1 MAAYGKGQMLGSGIN
16 PESFKQD
23 YSGFANA
30 AAIEAQGIANL
41 GGQVGDYFKQQGE
54 KKKTVKQASTQIDA
68 AIKLFPDLA
77 PMLSGVRD
85 TLRDDDIPLSQRAAE
100 AETIAGLINMGVT
113 KLRGDAT
120 IDLERDKMG
129 AEADY
134 REAQL
139 QAARDAAVKKSFVEI
154 AMGSGRQQAMLD
166 PTTGVASP
174 IIVQGFNQPNQ
185 AASGG
190 DVATSAA
197 VGNDLM
203 DFVKKFEGF
212 KPKAYKD
219 SEQISVGYGTRGVPG
234 EVLTEP
240 QAVERLQKELSGH
253 ARNIQNAA
261 NQMGIALNNNQFKA
275 LTSFDFNTG
284 QGASLI
290 KRFGR
295 DPDALVSKML
305 EYEYDEGKKSSGLLN
320 RRRIE
325 AALFLTPEQEQA
337 APLQAP
343 ATEGRVGFIPNK
355 PEEAIET
362 FRPAT
367 AEESALYGGVPGQMS
382 SKGRFYPIN
391 LPPGMTIETD
401 PSGRLIKVVQGAGVG
416 ASDKT
421 QRASEEREKQQG
433 SFVDEFVK
441 TSAETL
447 DLIPNIP
454 DNPVGAKLGE
464 TFGKL
469 LPGTPI
475 GRVVSRL
482 ETLKANLALDKINQM
497 RAASPTGGAAGNMTV
512 QEWPLFM
519 QEFGSLSAAED
530 KRDLAQRLKNA
541 SVKLFNRVNGTP
553 EERATALKNGTIT
566 KEENDI
572 VEKEYNK
579 MLSTFGIQNQT
590 PASPVGLDQQAK
602 DDLEFLGIP
611 PN

>member
-41 GGQVGDYFKQQGE
+41 GGKVGDYFKQQGE

-85 TLRDDDIPLSQRAAE
+85 TLRDDDIPLSQRAAD
-100 AETIAGLINMGVT
+100 AETIAELINMGVT

-355 PEEAIET
+355 PDDSEKT
-362 FRPAT
+362 
-367 AEESALYGGVPGQMS
+367 G
-382 SKGRFYPIN
+382 
-391 LPPGMTIETD
+391 
-401 PSGRLIKVVQGAGVG
+401 KVVSLDELKKLKKELEDNGIKLEFVSNPNGTYTITGGSSVTVAKDSATKMLEGIQEARKVYREGN
-416 ASDKT
+416 KT
-421 QRASEEREKQQG
+421 QARDILNSMRINGLLGGTVTNEDLEEILQSDEPVLPQPSKAPEQSPIATPETPVQG
-433 SFVDEFVK
+433 G
-441 TSAETL
+441 TPQT
-447 DLIPNIP
+447 IPLTRKP
-454 DNPVGAKLGE
+454 LGE
-464 TFGKL
+464 I
-469 LPGTPI
+469 LP
-475 GRVVSRL
+475 
-482 ETLKANLALDKINQM
+482 K
-497 RAASPTGGAAGNMTV
+497 
-512 QEWPLFM
+512 
-519 QEFGSLSAAED
+519 
-530 KRDLAQRLKNA
+530 
-541 SVKLFNRVNGTP
+541 
-553 EERATALKNGTIT
+553 
-566 KEENDI
+566 
-572 VEKEYNK
+572 
-579 MLSTFGIQNQT
+579 
-590 PASPVGLDQQAK
+590 
-602 DDLEFLGIP
+602 
-611 PN
+611 